1 MATSVCVNWTNA
13 NVFHR
18 VNQKADSMQQ
28 NDPGDKE
35 IDSGDQQDPGE
46 LEQQSEHDDDSSEIQ
61 FLDDTIVAA
70 NLAEPEQSLDT
81 EHDPDVIVVE
91 DTTNVENMADENSEE
106 IPLAS
111 EVHEIRDLENA
122 KTVAENRRF
131 NPHVYAAKGGA
142 YGSIALGLF
151 SILGAFISSA
161 SALTGM
167 LGILLALWGFN
178 SKSMWW
184 AVAGLVISLTGFFL
198 SIILTQMEMTIV

>member
-1 MATSVCVNWTNA
+1 
-13 NVFHR
+13 
-18 VNQKADSMQQ
+18 MQQ
-28 NDPGDKE
+28 NEPGDKE
-35 IDSGDQQDPGE
+35 NDSGDQHVPGE
-46 LEQQSEHDDDSSEIQ
+46 SEQQPEHENVSDEIQ
-61 FLDDTIVAA
+61 FLDEPIVAA
-70 NLAEPEQSLDT
+70 SLADTEQSPDT

-91 DTTNVENMADENSEE
+91 DAITVEHIADENSEE

-131 NPHVYAAKGGA
+131 NPHVYAATGGA

-198 SIILTQMEMTIV
+198 SIILTQMEMTVV